1 MPKDRSNDPSRVPDI
16 LKGRVANVQAE
27 YEHTMKDVRSS
38 LNSEANYQADQKN
51 SRRFD
56 EGHKG
61 II

>member
-1 MPKDRSNDPSRVPDI
+1 MAKDRSNDPSRVPDI
-16 LKGRVANVQAE
+16 LKGRVADTQAE
-27 YEHTMKDVRSS
+27 YASAMKSISS
-38 LNSEANYQADQKN
+38 NLNSEANYQADQKN

>member
-1 MPKDRSNDPSRVPDI
+1 MAKDRSNDPSRVPDI
-16 LKGRVANVQAE
+16 LKGRVTDTQAE
-27 YEHTMKDVRSS
+27 YASAMKSISS
-38 LNSEANYQADQKN
+38 NLNSEANYQADQKN